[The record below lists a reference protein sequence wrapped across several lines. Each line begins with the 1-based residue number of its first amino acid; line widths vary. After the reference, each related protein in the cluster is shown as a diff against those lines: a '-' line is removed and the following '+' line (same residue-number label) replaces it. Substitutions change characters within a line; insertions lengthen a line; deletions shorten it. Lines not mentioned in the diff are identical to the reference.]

1 MELLALLSR
10 AASGSSQFRV
20 ARSCELVW
28 LVPWACASTR
38 LVTGNPSPERL
49 PLVSQP
55 QRAPTLTHLVLKG
68 SIEGSLLGVRN
79 LGKPQAQCE

>member
-1 MELLALLSR
+1 
-10 AASGSSQFRV
+10 
-20 ARSCELVW
+20 

-55 QRAPTLTHLVLKG
+55 QRAPTLTHLVLKVYVVSTDLG
-68 SIEGSLLGVRN
+68 LPLLPTAVG
-79 LGKPQAQCE
+79 AA